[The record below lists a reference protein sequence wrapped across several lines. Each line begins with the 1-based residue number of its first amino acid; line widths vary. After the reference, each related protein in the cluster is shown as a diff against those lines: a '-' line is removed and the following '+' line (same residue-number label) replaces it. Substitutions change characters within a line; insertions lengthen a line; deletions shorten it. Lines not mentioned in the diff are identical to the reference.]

1 MCAIVDMEG
10 CGEVLHV
17 LMYLVARTVRGERMK
32 TVDYSH
38 LHLVG
43 GLVGECHGQNMAEGV
58 VKFTIGAQTALLPL
72 RPDGDEKPDELFGE
86 GERLARACRCAL
98 KSQHDSL

>member
-1 MCAIVDMEG
+1 
-10 CGEVLHV
+10 
-17 LMYLVARTVRGERMK
+17 MK

-58 VKFTIGAQTALLPL
+58 VKFTIGAQTAPLPL